1 MAAEPAFEQDA
12 RLMAR
17 VAAGD
22 RRAQCELVARLSG
35 KVRRVS
41 RALLRNPADAD
52 DAAQAALLE
61 ILKSAGQYK
70 GLGSIE
76 RWAERVVIR
85 AAAVLV
91 RRRRRA
97 FDQVDFEADF
107 EQVAEPPA
115 EPSAAEDVVR
125 PMSEYLGRLPE
136 PIRMVL
142 LLRHASGY
150 SLEEISEMVESSP
163 NAVKKRISRG
173 RLAVR
178 RMIRKDRVVGLR
190 LEVKP

>member
-1 MAAEPAFEQDA
+1 
-12 RLMAR
+12 MAR

-22 RRAQCELVARLSG
+22 RGAQRELVARLSG
-35 KVRRVS
+35 KVRRVARS
-41 RALLRNPADAD
+41 LLRNPADAD

-61 ILKSAGQYK
+61 ILKSAEQYR

-76 RWAERVVIR
+76 RWAERVVVR
-85 AAAVLV
+85 AAALLV

-107 EQVAEPPA
+107 EQVAEPPP
-115 EPSAAEDVVR
+115 EPSAADDVVR

-150 SLEEISEMVESSP
+150 SLEEIGEMVDSSP